1 MGIKIKFERIRM
13 DLQITFPKDVDSDFV
28 MILPSC
34 ASLLPALSCL
44 GVTISGQWWMSAS
57 FYFRGAAA
65 MVVGCLWFFLL
76 NVRILVFFSLAM
88 NGLLMKCS
96 VFDENF

>member
-1 MGIKIKFERIRM
+1 M
-13 DLQITFPKDVDSDFV
+13 DLQITSPNDVDSDFV
-28 MILPSC
+28 IILRSC

-44 GVTISGQWWMSAS
+44 GVTISRRWWLSAS
-57 FYFRGAAA
+57 FNFRGAAA
-65 MVVGCLWFFLL
+65 MVVGYLWFFLL
-76 NVRILVFFSLAM
+76 NERILVFFSLAM

>member
-1 MGIKIKFERIRM
+1 M
-13 DLQITFPKDVDSDFV
+13 DLQITFPKDVGSDFV
-28 MILPSC
+28 MILLSC
-34 ASLLPALSCL
+34 AFLPALSCL
-44 GVTISGQWWMSAS
+44 GVIISGQWWMSAS
-57 FYFRGAAA
+57 FYLRGAAA
-65 MVVGCLWFFLL
+65 MVVGYLWFFLL

>member
-1 MGIKIKFERIRM
+1 
-13 DLQITFPKDVDSDFV
+13 
-28 MILPSC
+28 
-34 ASLLPALSCL
+34 
-44 GVTISGQWWMSAS
+44 MSAA

-65 MVVGCLWFFLL
+65 MVVGYLWFFLL
-76 NVRILVFFSLAM
+76 NVCILVFFSLAM